1 MFEKLALGAMAL
13 FMACKVFAV
22 QLSPQEAL
30 ARMNNTQS
38 QAKGIVSDNTP
49 MQLAYT
55 SSFNGNNTYYVFNKD
70 NNEGYVIL
78 SADDCMPAVLG
89 MVDRG
94 SFDIDKVPENMKWW
108 LSQYDISISD
118 YASKGKKYVSSA
130 TKQNIAPLLGNI
142 AYGQYEP
149 YNDLCPQY
157 DGKKAITGCVA
168 TAMAQIMR
176 MHKWPER
183 GTGMNEY
190 ECKLLISHA
199 IRSADDIKP
208 ITLKTD
214 FTQSI
219 YQWDKMPE
227 TYNGNE
233 SPEEKQAIARLM
245 YDCGVAA
252 NMGYGL
258 YSSGANINDA
268 LVALIKHFNYDRN
281 ALLINRQ
288 YYVDAEW
295 EDLIFENLNKG
306 LPIFFVGT
314 DWESNGGH
322 ALVIDG
328 YQAND
333 NLFHFNW
340 GWDGEDNGFFLMTRN
355 DDTEKL
361 PKHHYDR
368 QYAILNLKPAS
379 EPFDENKECEF
390 PWTVSYPYEFRTSN
404 YSSGW
409 KKMEKIDRI
418 SRSELKEIAKSGY
431 PLVLVGRPFITRYD
445 GFSNREYA
453 IGIKFQSD
461 KYEFVE
467 TIYEG
472 EATLT
477 TIFDAIRLTS
487 FNIPKNGK
495 YTATFLYKDLT
506 AGDTEWKEMNYL
518 PGIEKPV
525 IEIYGVEEGLYIADK
540 PELIYEGKVITNEV
554 LPVKPNK
561 NDYTIRVKFWDS
573 MGSDER
579 KIDCKTFLYGQV
591 LSETKSVT
599 IPAISK
605 DATQTVD
612 FTISPEKLKH
622 GMQFYVSFY
631 ESGEMIPYLTGDEL
645 SFYVAEV
652 EVPAGIDG
660 ITQDN
665 DNKVPE
671 VIYDLYGRKVKNMKK
686 GGIYITGGKKIIAK

>member
-1 MFEKLALGAMAL
+1 MFEKLAFGAIAL

-30 ARMNNTQS
+30 ARMNNTKS
-38 QAKGIVSDNTP
+38 LSKGFVSDKTP

-89 MVDRG
+89 VVDNG
-94 SFDIDKVPENMKWW
+94 SFDINNVPENMKWW
-108 LSQYDISISD
+108 LSQYDISISN

-130 TKQNIAPLLGNI
+130 TKQNIEPLLGNI
-142 AYGQYEP
+142 AYNQDEP
-149 YNDLCPQY
+149 YNNLCPQY
-157 DGKKAITGCVA
+157 DGQKALTGCVA

-176 MHKWPER
+176 MHKWPKR

-190 ECKLLISHA
+190 ECWLNIGKGKDSSYEH
-199 IRSADDIKP
+199 

-258 YSSGANINDA
+258 YESGAYMDNA

-281 ALLINRQ
+281 AMLINRD
-288 YYVDAEW
+288 YYEDAEW
-295 EDLIFENLNKG
+295 ENLMYESLNKG
-306 LPIFFVGT
+306 LPIPFSGSNSEMRHAFVC
-314 DWESNGGH
+314 
-322 ALVIDG
+322 DG
-328 YQAND
+328 YQANG

-340 GWDGEDNGFFLMTRN
+340 GWGGKDNGYFLMTRN
-355 DDTEKL
+355 GDKEKL
-361 PKHHYDR
+361 SLYPDEDEQK
-368 QYAILNLKPAS
+368 AIVNLKPAS

-390 PWTVSYPYEFRTSN
+390 PWTVSHPYEFRTSK
-404 YSSGW
+404 YRSDW
-409 KKMEKIDRI
+409 EDMEKIDRI
-418 SRSELKEIAKSGY
+418 SRSEFKEIVKNGF
-431 PLVLVGRPFITRYD
+431 PILVVRPFIIYN
-445 GFSNREYA
+445 GFSNRKYA
-453 IGIKFQSD
+453 IGIKAQSE

-467 TIYEG
+467 TIHNG
-472 EATLT
+472 EVTLE
-477 TIFDAIRLTS
+477 TIFDAIKLTS

-495 YTATFLYKDLT
+495 YTISFVYKDLT

-525 IEIYGVEEGLYIADK
+525 IEFWGIEEGLYISEK

-554 LPVKPNK
+554 LPLKPNK

-573 MGSDER
+573 LGSDER
-579 KIDCKTFLYGQV
+579 KIDCKTFLYGQQ
-591 LSETKSVT
+591 LSETKTVT
-599 IPAISK
+599 LPAISK

-612 FTISPEKLKH
+612 FTISPEILKY
-622 GMQFYVSFY
+622 GMQFDVSFY
-631 ESGEMIPYLTGDEL
+631 ESGEMIPYLTGDEF
-645 SFYVAEV
+645 SFYVGEAQT
-652 EVPAGIDG
+652 GIDT
-660 ITQDN
+660 ITQN
-665 DNKVPE
+665 EEKKATE
-671 VIYDLYGRKVKNMKK
+671 VIYDIYGQKVKSMEK
-686 GGIYITGGKKIIAK
+686 GRIYITGGKKVIAK

>member
-1 MFEKLALGAMAL
+1 MFEKLAFGAIAL

-38 QAKGIVSDNTP
+38 LSKGFVSDKTP

-89 MVDRG
+89 VIDNG
-94 SFDIDKVPENMKWW
+94 SFDINKVPENMKWW
-108 LSQYDISISD
+108 LSQYDISISN

-130 TKQNIAPLLGNI
+130 TKQDIAPLLRRI
-142 AYGQYEP
+142 AYGQEEP
-149 YNDLCPQY
+149 YNDLCPEY
-157 DGKKAITGCVA
+157 NGRKAVTGCVA

-176 MHKWPER
+176 MHKWPKR

-190 ECKLLISHA
+190 ECWLNDKT
-199 IRSADDIKP
+199 

-227 TYNGNE
+227 TYTGVE
-233 SPEEKQAIARLM
+233 SSEEKQAVARLL
-245 YDCGVAA
+245 YDCGVAV

-258 YSSGANINDA
+258 YGSSAFESKA
-268 LVALIKHFNYDRN
+268 FQAFIKHFNYDRN
-281 ALLINRQ
+281 AILINRH
-288 YYVDAEW
+288 YYYEDAEW
-295 EDLIFENLNKG
+295 EDLIYENLNNG
-306 LPIFFVGT
+306 LPIFYVGLGKGAYGEHHAFVC
-314 DWESNGGH
+314 
-322 ALVIDG
+322 DG
-328 YQAND
+328 YQAKD

-340 GWDGEDNGFFLMTRN
+340 GWDGRDNGYFLMATNAN
-355 DDTEKL
+355 DAKSSLYPHE
-361 PKHHYDR
+361 
-368 QYAILNLKPAS
+368 QVAILNLKPAS
-379 EPFDENKECEF
+379 EPFDENKEVEF

-404 YSSGW
+404 YSTGW
-409 KKMEKIDRI
+409 KITKIDRI
-418 SRSELKEIAKSGY
+418 SRSEFKETAKKGN
-431 PLVLVGRPFITRYD
+431 PIVLVGKPFITRYN

-453 IGIKFQSD
+453 IGIKAQSE

-467 TIYEG
+467 TIHEG

-495 YTATFLYKDLT
+495 YTISFVYKDLT

-525 IEIYGVEEGLYIADK
+525 IEFFGVEEGLYIAEK
-540 PELIYEGKVITNEV
+540 PELIYEGKVITNDV
-554 LPVKPNK
+554 LPVKPNM

-579 KIDCKTFLYGQV
+579 KIDCKTFLYGQQ
-591 LSETKSVT
+591 LSETKTVT
-599 IPAISK
+599 LPAISK

-612 FTISPEKLKH
+612 FTISPEILKY
-622 GMQFYVSFY
+622 GMQFDVSFY
-631 ESGEMIPYLTGDEL
+631 ESGEMIPYLTGDEF
-645 SFYVAEV
+645 SFYVGEAQT
-652 EVPAGIDG
+652 GIDT
-660 ITQDN
+660 ITQN
-665 DNKVPE
+665 EEKKATE
-671 VIYDLYGRKVKNMKK
+671 VIYDIYGQKVKSMEK
-686 GGIYITGGKKIIAK
+686 GRIYITGGKKVIAK

>member
-1 MFEKLALGAMAL
+1 MFEKLAFGAIAL

-38 QAKGIVSDNTP
+38 LSKGFVSDKTP

-89 MVDRG
+89 VIDNG
-94 SFDIDKVPENMKWW
+94 SFDINNVPENMKWW
-108 LSQYDISISD
+108 LSQYDISISN

-130 TKQNIAPLLGNI
+130 TKQDIAPLLRRI
-142 AYGQYEP
+142 AYGQEEP
-149 YNDLCPQY
+149 YNDLCPEY
-157 DGKKAITGCVA
+157 NGRKAVTGCVA

-190 ECKLLISHA
+190 ECWLNDKT
-199 IRSADDIKP
+199 

-227 TYNGNE
+227 TYTGVE
-233 SPEEKQAIARLM
+233 SSEEKQAVARLL
-245 YDCGVAA
+245 YDCGVAV

-258 YSSGANINDA
+258 YRSSAFESKA
-268 LVALIKHFNYDRN
+268 FQAFIKHFNYDRN
-281 ALLINRQ
+281 AILINRH
-288 YYVDAEW
+288 YYYEDAEW
-295 EDLIFENLNKG
+295 EDLIYENLNNG
-306 LPIFFVGT
+306 LPIFYVGLGKGAYGEHHAFVC
-314 DWESNGGH
+314 
-322 ALVIDG
+322 DG
-328 YQAND
+328 YQAKD

-340 GWDGEDNGFFLMTRN
+340 GWDGRDNGYFLMATNAN
-355 DDTEKL
+355 DAKSSLYPHE
-361 PKHHYDR
+361 
-368 QYAILNLKPAS
+368 QVAILNLKPAS
-379 EPFDENKECEF
+379 EPFDENKEVEF

-404 YSSGW
+404 YSTGW
-409 KKMEKIDRI
+409 KMTKVDRI
-418 SRSELKEIAKSGY
+418 SRSEFKETAKRGNPIA
-431 PLVLVGRPFITRYD
+431 LVGRPFITRYN

-453 IGIKFQSD
+453 IGIKAQSE

-467 TIYEG
+467 TIHNG
-472 EATLT
+472 EVTPE
-477 TIFDAIRLTS
+477 TIFDAIKLTS

-495 YTATFLYKDLT
+495 YTISFVYKDLT

-525 IEIYGVEEGLYIADK
+525 IEFWGIEEGLYISEK
-540 PELIYEGKVITNEV
+540 PELIYEGKVITNDV

-573 MGSDER
+573 LGSDER
-579 KIDCKTFLYGQV
+579 KIDCKTFLYGQQ
-591 LSETKSVT
+591 LSETKTVT
-599 IPAISK
+599 VPAISK

-612 FTISPEKLKH
+612 FTISPEILKY
-622 GMQFYVSFY
+622 GMQFDVSFY
-631 ESGEMIPYLTGDEL
+631 ESGEMIPYLTGDEF
-645 SFYVAEV
+645 SFYVGEAQT
-652 EVPAGIDG
+652 GIDT
-660 ITQDN
+660 ITQN
-665 DNKVPE
+665 EEKKATE
-671 VIYDLYGRKVKNMKK
+671 VIYDIYGQKVKSMEK
-686 GGIYITGGKKIIAK
+686 GRIYITGGKKVIAK